1 MNNKFP
7 EYITELLKDYPSI
20 SSGRK
25 NIRRHH
31 NRILKT
37 KKLIRKFILTNYQN
51 IKFNKKIFLSK
62 NLLHF

>member
-25 NIRRHH
+25 NIRKHH

-37 KKLIRKFILTNYQN
+37 KKLIRKFILT
-51 IKFNKKIFLSK
+51 KLSK
-62 NLLHF
+62 YKN

>member
-1 MNNKFP
+1 MSNKFP
-7 EYITELLKDYPSI
+7 VYITELLKDYPSI

-25 NIRRHH
+25 NIKKHH

-51 IKFNKKIFLSK
+51 IKI
-62 NLLHF
+62 